1 MWFFGHPEVNLNI
14 LGKGDLRY
22 RLKEFPFRKLKRK
35 LGGINSTEFREILAG
50 IIDSEGSIYFKEKG
64 GVQITIAMHKRE
76 KGVLEYLKGIIGG
89 GKVIEIKGKEAC
101 KYVLWRKEDVKRV
114 ADMINGEL
122 RLEEKRKQFN
132 SRIVGKIEGVKE
144 TKKPLKKM
152 KDSYWLAGM
161 VMGDGSLQIKVLIRR
176 KWKDKGREEVRLGVQ
191 MDLKRRELLEE
202 IKEEMGGN
210 IGYRKSQD
218 TYYYSS
224 TNYKSADRWV
234 EYLDKYKMIGP
245 KYEEYKL
252 WRRVWKMI
260 KEREHLKK
268 DGIEEI
274 KEIKRE
280 LSKKRE
286 PKRVGL
292 ING

>member
-1 MWFFGHPEVNLNI
+1 
-14 LGKGDLRY
+14 
-22 RLKEFPFRKLKRK
+22 
-35 LGGINSTEFREILAG
+35 
-50 IIDSEGSIYFKEKG
+50 
-64 GVQITIAMHKRE
+64 
-76 KGVLEYLKGIIGG
+76 
-89 GKVIEIKGKEAC
+89 
-101 KYVLWRKEDVKRV
+101 
-114 ADMINGEL
+114 
-122 RLEEKRKQFN
+122 
-132 SRIVGKIEGVKE
+132 
-144 TKKPLKKM
+144 
-152 KDSYWLAGM
+152 
-161 VMGDGSLQIKVLIRR
+161 
-176 KWKDKGREEVRLGVQ
+176 